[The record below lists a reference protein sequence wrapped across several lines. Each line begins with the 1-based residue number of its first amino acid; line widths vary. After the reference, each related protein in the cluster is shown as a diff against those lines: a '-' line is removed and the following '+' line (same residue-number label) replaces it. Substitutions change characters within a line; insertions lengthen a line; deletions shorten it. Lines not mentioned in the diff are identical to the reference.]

1 MESYAGLLMPLP
13 GYSVEDAEEDDE
25 WEAEDEE
32 AIGRAS
38 LAMSMDAVARAQVHI
53 PSLSHRKPQCV
64 LFLGPVSCLP
74 TAPLI
79 SKVEVNSL
87 VAASALFWS
96 YLLIAA

>member
-1 MESYAGLLMPLP
+1 MKSHTGLSTSLL
-13 GYSVEDAEEDDE
+13 GYSLEDAGDDEE
-25 WEAEDEE
+25 WEAEDKE

-53 PSLSHRKPQCV
+53 PSLFHRKPQCA

-79 SKVEVNSL
+79 SKVEVNSS
-87 VAASALFWS
+87 VAASALFWW